1 MKKNPLTSTI
11 IVFAIGD
18 AYTLWE
24 AVTRGS
30 VSVFTVMAWL
40 QGIVLFGLYL
50 RKSRYAGSYLF
61 YSVIPL
67 FPVYFGLRLLGLNP
81 PPPSSAGY
89 IIGFLVYVAAVILLW
104 RQKRDY
110 DHYIRLEAISPSTVS

>member
-11 IVFAIGD
+11 ITFAIGD

-30 VSVFTVMAWL
+30 VSVFTVIAWL

-67 FPVYFGLRLLGLNP
+67 FPVYFGLKFLGFNP
-81 PPPSSAGY
+81 PPPSSAVY
-89 IIGFLVYVAAVILLW
+89 IICFLVYVAGVILLW
-104 RQKRDY
+104 KQKRDY
-110 DHYIRLEAISPSTVS
+110 DHYIRVEAISPSTVS

>member
-18 AYTLWE
+18 AYTLLE
-24 AVTRGS
+24 AITRSS
-30 VSVFTVMAWL
+30 VSLFTIVAWL

-50 RKSRYAGSYLF
+50 GKSKYAGSYLF

-67 FPVYFGLRLLGLNP
+67 FPVYFGLKLLGLNP
-81 PPPSSAGY
+81 PPPSSAS
-89 IIGFLVYVAAVILLW
+89 YVVAVLIYVTAVILLW
-104 RQKRDY
+104 RQKREY
-110 DHYIRLEAISPSTVS
+110 DHYIRAETISPSTFV